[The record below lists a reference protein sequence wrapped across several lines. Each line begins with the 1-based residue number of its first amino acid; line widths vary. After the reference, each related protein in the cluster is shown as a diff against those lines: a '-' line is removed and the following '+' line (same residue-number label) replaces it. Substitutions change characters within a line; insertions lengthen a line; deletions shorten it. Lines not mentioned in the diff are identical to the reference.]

1 MCSFNEV
8 TGMVRL
14 IQGIAMVWL
23 SNVFLLSA
31 QVATPADAA
40 SRPKV
45 ILVEL
50 FTSEGCSSCPPADNL
65 LRAIN
70 GTQPGAGQIIV
81 GISEHVTYW
90 NSLGWSDPFSSN
102 LYTDRQNRYGTRFGL
117 DSVYTPQMVVNGT
130 EQFVG
135 SDQSSLASAIRKE
148 QNRTDPVDLR
158 ILSVNRLGGALM
170 VDFSAKGDASLQ
182 GSEIFAVL
190 TDDADQS
197 IVPRGENSGRTLSHV
212 AVARTLLRVAKLQE
226 APQQTVQIALPTSFH
241 GMTGHHLIL
250 FAQAPGSGKI
260 LGADSKPL

>member
-1 MCSFNEV
+1 
-8 TGMVRL
+8 MVRL
-14 IQGIAMVWL
+14 ILGIAMVL
-23 SNVFLLSA
+23 FSNVVLLSA
-31 QVATPADAA
+31 QGTASADTA

-70 GTQPGAGQIIV
+70 GTQPSAGQIIV

-90 NSLGWSDPFSSN
+90 NSLGWSDPFSSD
-102 LYTDRQNRYGTRFGL
+102 LYTDRQNRYGSRFGL

-158 ILSVNRLGGALM
+158 ILSANRLGGALM

-250 FAQAPGSGKI
+250 FAQAPGSGKV